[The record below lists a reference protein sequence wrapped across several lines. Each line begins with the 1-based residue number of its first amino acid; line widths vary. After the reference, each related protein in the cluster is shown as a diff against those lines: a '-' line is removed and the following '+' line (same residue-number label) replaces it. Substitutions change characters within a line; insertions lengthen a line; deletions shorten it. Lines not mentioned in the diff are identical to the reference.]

1 MGDAM
6 QQNRGRTLVV
16 ACGML
21 FVLGVTTAV
30 LGPVLPEL
38 AARTGSPLAALGAV
52 FTALF
57 LGALATQTVAGP
69 LADRV
74 GERPVLLGGLAVTTL
89 GVIGVAL
96 SPALPLTLVC
106 AFVLGL
112 GHGAVDVSTNVLVAR
127 TFADR
132 PVTALNVL
140 HVFFGGGAVVGP
152 AMAGLAIE
160 GLGTGLPALYAGL
173 VPLIVLAPLVPPIP
187 RPKRTGNAQTT
198 NGGQAGLY
206 RSPLVWALGF
216 LLLLYVG
223 TEMGMSGWAT
233 AYMQRAAGVSLAVGA
248 WVTSA
253 FWLALSAGRMVGA
266 TLGARMP
273 SGRVL
278 WLSLAA
284 ASAGGLLLVAVQGQA
299 AASVFAIAL
308 IGFGFGPI
316 FPTTVATATAR
327 FPDAPGRAT
336 SLIVAFGSLGGMLLP
351 WIQGQLL
358 DGQGPA
364 AIALFVA
371 VCILAMLALHA
382 AIGAGVARRQTA
394 AGGNV

>member
-1 MGDAM
+1 M
-6 QQNRGRTLVV
+6 QQSRGRTLVV

-38 AARTGSPLAALGAV
+38 AARTGSTLADLGAV

-57 LGALATQTVAGP
+57 LGALAAQTVAGV
-69 LADRV
+69 LADRL
-74 GERPVLLGGLAVTTL
+74 GERPVLLGGLAVTMI

-96 SPALPLTLVC
+96 SPALPLTLVSAC
-106 AFVLGL
+106 VLGL

-140 HVFFGGGAVVGP
+140 HVFFGGGAVAGP
-152 AMAGLAIE
+152 AMAGLAIQ

-173 VPLIVLAPLVPPIP
+173 VPLVVLAPLVPPIP
-187 RPKRTGNAQTT
+187 RPKRSGDAETTG
-198 NGGQAGLY
+198 GGWTGLY
-206 RSPLVWALGF
+206 RSPLVWVLGL

-233 AYMQRAAGVSLAVGA
+233 AYMQRSAGMSLAEGA
-248 WVTSA
+248 YVTSA
-253 FWLALSAGRMVGA
+253 FWLALSVGRMVGA
-266 TLGARMP
+266 TLGARLSP
-273 SGRVL
+273 GRVL
-278 WLSLAA
+278 WLSLGV
-284 ASAGGLLLVAVQGQA
+284 ASAGGLLLVAMQGQTA
-299 AASVFAIAL
+299 PSVFAIAL
-308 IGFGFGPI
+308 MGFGFGPI

-336 SLIVAFGSLGGMLLP
+336 SLIVALGSLGGMLLP
-351 WIQGQLL
+351 WIQGLLL
-358 DGQGPA
+358 DGRGPA
-364 AIALFVA
+364 AIAAFIA
-371 VCILAMLALHA
+371 ACILAMLALHA
-382 AIGAGVARRQTA
+382 AIGAGRRQMA
-394 AGGNV
+394 ARSAA